1 MTLKELALLIFVLW
15 NVLTFL
21 TYGIDKKKAEH
32 GRWRIPE
39 KTLLLEISY
48 LVESVLFLVE
58 KSFIIKL

>member
-1 MTLKELALLIFVLW
+1 MTLKELALLIFVFW

-39 KTLLLEISY
+39 KTLLLESI

>member
-1 MTLKELALLIFVLW
+1 MTLKELALLIFVFW

-39 KTLLLEISY
+39 KTLL
-48 LVESVLFLVE
+48 
-58 KSFIIKL
+58 